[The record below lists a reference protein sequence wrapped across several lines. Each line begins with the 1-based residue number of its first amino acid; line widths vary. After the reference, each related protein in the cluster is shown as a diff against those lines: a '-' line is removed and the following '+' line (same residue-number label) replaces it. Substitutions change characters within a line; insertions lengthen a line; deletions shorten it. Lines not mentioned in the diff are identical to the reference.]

1 MTAIVMLDGMG
12 KIVANVHLPSKEDNA
27 INASVGGTD
36 RHVINVIRAIPV
48 RTVMYV
54 RKGGSQ
60 RQIA

>member
-12 KIVANVHLPSKEDNA
+12 KIVANVRLPSKEDNA
-27 INASVGGTD
+27 INANAAGTD
-36 RHVINVIRAIPV
+36 QHAINVIRAIPV
-48 RTVMYV
+48 LTVMYV